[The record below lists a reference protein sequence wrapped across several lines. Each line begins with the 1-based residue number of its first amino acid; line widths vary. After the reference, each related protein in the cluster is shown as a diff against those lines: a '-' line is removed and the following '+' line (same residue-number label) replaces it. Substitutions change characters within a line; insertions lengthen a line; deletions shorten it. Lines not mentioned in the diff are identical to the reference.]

1 MPSLEKRIIV
11 IGLLLLVIITAGTSG
26 YLLMGWNAVDAVYMT
41 IISLTTVG
49 FGEIRPL
56 SGGGRVFTIFI
67 ILGGLGVLA
76 YGATN
81 VTAFL
86 VEGELTGI
94 LARRRME
101 KAISQLKD
109 HFVVCGLGKT
119 GRHVI
124 DELIKTECE
133 FVAVEKDPDKIEEA
147 KSLGSILFVCGD
159 ATKNETL
166 LEANIENAK
175 GLLTTLP
182 TDTENLFVVLT
193 AREMNPA
200 LRIVSRVV
208 GDDAE
213 HKLYKVGANAVV
225 STDFIGG
232 LRMAS
237 ELIRPSVV
245 SFLDLMLRDPRRSL
259 RVSETEVPHKSRMS
273 GLTIQEADF
282 REKAGVLALAVRRKG
297 QKEFIYAPSAH
308 EKIQEGDTLILLGDV
323 NQLKLLDE
331 LLKP

>member
-1 MPSLEKRIIV
+1 MPSLEKRFILIAV
-11 IGLLLLVIITAGTSG
+11 LLLVILFVGTNG
-26 YLLMGWNAVDAVYMT
+26 YLVMGWSVVDAVYMT
-41 IISLTTVG
+41 VISFTTVG

-56 SGGGRVFTIFI
+56 TSGGRVFTIFL
-67 ILGGLGVLA
+67 ILSGLGVLA

-81 VTAFL
+81 ITAFV

-94 LARRRME
+94 LSRRRME

-119 GRHVI
+119 GKHVVE
-124 DELIKTECE
+124 ELIKTESP
-133 FVAVEKDPDKIEEA
+133 FVAVERDPEKIEEA
-147 KSLGSILFVCGD
+147 KSLGDILFVRGD

-208 GDDAE
+208 EDDAE

-259 RVSETEVPHKSRMS
+259 RVSETEVPHKSRLS

-282 REKAGVLALAVRRKG
+282 REKAGVLVLAIRRKG
-297 QKEFIYAPSAH
+297 QKEFIYAPSAY
-308 EKIQEGDTLILLGDV
+308 EKIQEGDTLIFLGDV
-323 NQLKLLDE
+323 SQLQALDE

>member
-1 MPSLEKRIIV
+1 MPPLEKRFILIA
-11 IGLLLLVIITAGTSG
+11 LLLLVVLFVGTNG
-26 YLLMGWNAVDAVYMT
+26 YLVMGWSMVDAVYMT
-41 IISLTTVG
+41 IISFTTVG

-56 SGGGRVFTIFI
+56 TSGGRVFTIFL
-67 ILGGLGVLA
+67 ILSGLGVLA

-81 VTAFL
+81 ITAFV

-101 KAISQLKD
+101 KAISQLKN

-124 DELIKTECE
+124 EELIKTESE
-133 FVAVEKDPDKIEEA
+133 FVAVEKDPEKIEEA
-147 KSLGSILFVCGD
+147 KSLGGTLFVCGD
-159 ATKNETL
+159 ATKNEIL
-166 LEANIENAK
+166 LQANIENAK
-175 GLLTTLP
+175 GLLTALP

-193 AREMNPA
+193 AREMNPT

-208 GDDAE
+208 EDDAE

-259 RVSETEVPHKSRMS
+259 RVSEAEVPHNSRMS
-273 GLTIQEADF
+273 GLTIREADF
-282 REKAGVLALAVRRKG
+282 GEKAGVLALAIRRKG

-323 NQLKLLDE
+323 NQLKLIDE